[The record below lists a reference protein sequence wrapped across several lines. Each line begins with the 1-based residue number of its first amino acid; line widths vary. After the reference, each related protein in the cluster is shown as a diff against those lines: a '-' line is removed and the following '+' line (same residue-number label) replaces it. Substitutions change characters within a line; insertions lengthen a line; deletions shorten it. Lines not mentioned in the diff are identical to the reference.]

1 MSAHFLSSRGR
12 RAGFTLVELLVVIAI
27 IGVLVALLLPAVQAA
42 REAARRSQCSNN
54 LKQFGIALHNY
65 HDTYNV
71 FPPRRGGT
79 DNSGGMC
86 DSSVDLA
93 RVGCNYD
100 RKSAFIFLL
109 PYIEQVPL
117 AQTIANQFIGPDGT
131 VYPPDGPAAWHS
143 AARYPPWAT
152 QLKIVVC
159 PSDKLIPPN
168 PNQHGR
174 SSYVFSLGD
183 NIGGTVAVGGQR
195 VDHNHASRLTRGIF
209 GGSQRCKG
217 FNHITDGSS
226 NTIAMSERV
235 WGNNLGQTTATG
247 HDIRTAQVRNVTTI
261 TTDPG
266 SCYANVTGNQYIGVS
281 IKARQGALW
290 SDGQA
295 ERVGFV
301 TVLPPNGPSCTN
313 DTNNNADSTGG
324 VYTAGSYH
332 PNGVMGMFADGS
344 VRFIAQ
350 NIHTGNLSAP
360 QVSAGPSPYG
370 VWGALGSTDGNESA
384 ANF

>member
-1 MSAHFLSSRGR
+1 MTARIHSSRR
-12 RAGFTLVELLVVIAI
+12 RKAAFTLVELLVVIAI

-65 HDTYNV
+65 HDIYSV

-86 DSSVDLA
+86 DSSVDLS

-109 PYIEQVPL
+109 PFIEQRPL
-117 AQTIANQFIGPDGT
+117 ADTIANEYINAAGT

-143 AARYPPWAT
+143 AKNYPPWAT

-159 PSDKLIPPN
+159 PSDKLIPPR

-174 SSYVFSLGD
+174 NSYMFSLGD
-183 NIGGTVAVGGQR
+183 TIGGNVVVGGQR
-195 VDHNHASRLTRGIF
+195 THHNHPNRYIRGIF

-235 WGNNLGQTTATG
+235 WGNNLGQTTASG
-247 HDIRTAQVRNVTTI
+247 HDIRTAQVRNVTSI
-261 TTDPG
+261 LTDPG
-266 SCYANVTGNQYIGVS
+266 SCYAHVTGNQYIGVS

-290 SDGQA
+290 SDGQT
-295 ERVGFV
+295 ERVGFT

-313 DTNNNADSTGG
+313 NTNNNADSTGG
-324 VYTAGSYH
+324 VYSAGSYH

-344 VRFIAQ
+344 VRFINE
-350 NIHTGNLSAP
+350 NINTGDLSQP
-360 QVSAGPSPYG
+360 QVTAGPSPYG
-370 VWGALGSTDGNESA
+370 VWGAMGSIEGSEAFGN
-384 ANF
+384 N